1 MGENFFVKKKL
12 GGGGGGGANI
22 QETAKNR
29 PGECHNK
36 HAKVEQNRSI
46 GSDKL
51 EGNLFFEKNKV
62 FWGFLGGGKD
72 GNYINCNG
80 YLCRMS

>member
-1 MGENFFVKKKL
+1 MGENFFVKKKI
-12 GGGGGGGANI
+12 GRGWGGANI

-46 GSDKL
+46 GNDKL

-62 FWGFLGGGKD
+62 FVVF
-72 GNYINCNG
+72 
-80 YLCRMS
+80 